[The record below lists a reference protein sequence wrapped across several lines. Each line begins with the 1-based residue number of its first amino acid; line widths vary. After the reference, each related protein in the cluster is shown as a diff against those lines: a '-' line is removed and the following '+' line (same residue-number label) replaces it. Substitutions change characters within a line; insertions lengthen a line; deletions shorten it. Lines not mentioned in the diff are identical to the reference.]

1 MRKVQQCSDEMKI
14 AEKNLED
21 IWDEMKCGMLRVQWE
36 VCSLEFQV
44 WHLEQCTIAT
54 STLPGPAS
62 GTTGIRI
69 YVLYPKILKNN
80 FLLCNVVALRK
91 NINDSGCFWATM
103 TSSPVGVSQ
112 PTTGVVLARELL
124 MVSRMPRCEASMV
137 LVYMHSYMT
146 KPPIYIYICGP
157 CGPYMARF

>member
-14 AEKNLED
+14 VEKNLED
-21 IWDEMKCGMLRVQWE
+21 IWDEMKCGMLRVQCE

-91 NINDSGCFWATM
+91 KINHLGCFWATM

-112 PTTGVVLARELL
+112 RTTGVVSRELL

-146 KPPIYIYICGP
+146 KPLIYMGHIYIYGP
-157 CGPYMARF
+157 VLM